1 MKPRSAKPSPIRRAA
16 SPVPVEVPHPGLRG
30 PAGCGRASSARPFA
44 SPWEE
49 AGVRYGAR
57 IKVHAPSHVG
67 VLVELG
73 GEFDISCSEAF
84 DQALRGLETTGPAYV
99 DLSAVTFMDAH
110 CVHRLADGVRA
121 GLLRLCRPSAEVRLS
136 AAACDLVDGQLDI
149 RPDDDRGYEAV
160 IREACKCHDGRAE
173 ERKEHRLYFKADH

>member
-1 MKPRSAKPSPIRRAA
+1 MKSRSAKPAPIR
-16 SPVPVEVPHPGLRG
+16 
-30 PAGCGRASSARPFA
+30 RASSARPFT

-49 AGVRYGAR
+49 AGLRYGAR
-57 IKVHAPSHVG
+57 IRVHAPSRFG

-73 GEFDISCSEAF
+73 GEFDVSCSDAF
-84 DQALRGLETTGPAYV
+84 DQALRGLEPTGPAYV

-110 CVHRLADGVRA
+110 CVRRLADGVRA

-136 AAACDLVDGQLDI
+136 VAACDLDGYLDI

-160 IREACKCHDGRAE
+160 IREACKCEDGQPE
-173 ERKEHRLYFKADH
+173 ERKEHRLYFKTEH